1 MILVKLNILVL
12 FFLLSNISK
21 IRNNKKIR
29 KKYNPITLVEV
40 NIAID
45 KQQKI
50 KLLFFFF
57 FKYLNTKYKEIVKN
71 DKNIISLLL
80 KKL

>member
-1 MILVKLNILVL
+1 MILIKLNILVL